1 MVRTKKTP
9 AARQIKSP
17 ALKLAA
23 NIEKADNRQ
32 AGTDALAAL
41 GRNPPPKMT
50 TAGRFRPRLF
60 EFDSD
65 DEGAA
70 PANRRSKNNASQY
83 LNSDK
88 SIHIDNPPTSSSTP
102 AAKKTNAPKFASNV
116 RLVRPDESIPGTP
129 NRNTNARKKTT
140 RNVHEAAPND
150 TIPGPPVAR
159 LMKIR
164 RVNAKKKPINYEINK
179 KPILRI
185 IKNALDQYNSEY
197 NPNPAEQINRCSLN
211 ALELIRSLT
220 TLHIRHIIESCLNLT
235 KHAKRKTLMVRD
247 FDTLEVV
254 RECLD
259 NNFHFDNQI

>member
-1 MVRTKKTP
+1 M
-9 AARQIKSP
+9 
-17 ALKLAA
+17 
-23 NIEKADNRQ
+23 KA
-32 AGTDALAAL
+32 
-41 GRNPPPKMT
+41 
-50 TAGRFRPRLF
+50 
-60 EFDSD
+60 
-65 DEGAA
+65 
-70 PANRRSKNNASQY
+70 
-83 LNSDK
+83 
-88 SIHIDNPPTSSSTP
+88 STP

-197 NPNPAEQINRCSLN
+197 NPNPVI
-211 ALELIRSLT
+211 LI
-220 TLHIRHIIESCLNLT
+220 
-235 KHAKRKTLMVRD
+235 
-247 FDTLEVV
+247 
-254 RECLD
+254 
-259 NNFHFDNQI
+259 